1 MFRVLL
7 ADDAASIRLA
17 LGDALEHAGYH
28 VKRVSDGAEA
38 LRVLEQEPFD
48 LVIADISMPL
58 VDGIKLFRKI
68 SAEHSDTAVILMTAF
83 AKLTDAVAAL
93 KDGALDYVEKPF
105 ELDEML
111 IRVERV
117 RERRN
122 LVRELQ
128 TARAQAKGRS
138 STDIVAHSSV
148 MVSALERIDAIAR
161 SGAPVLLVG
170 ESGTGKELAAR
181 RLHDMS
187 ERSGRPMV
195 AVNCAAFPESLIEA
209 ELFGY
214 ERGAFTGAMQKRE
227 GRFKAADGGTLFL
240 DEVAE
245 IPLPV
250 QAKLLRVL
258 QEGSFER
265 IGSNDSVKVDVRIV
279 SATHRNLRQRIA
291 QGQFREDLY
300 YRLNAIE
307 VRLPPLRERRGDL
320 PILIEHFV
328 QRAIARGAKAPKG
341 ISPSAFAAL
350 TEYPFPGN
358 VRELQHAV
366 EHAAVL
372 ARGEE
377 IQIAHL
383 PRDIANRALGGPR
396 EHCTAGD
403 GFRPLEAAIKEFE
416 REYMLRGLA
425 VAGGK
430 KAKAAELLGISRKS
444 LWEKLRANT

>member
-1 MFRVLL
+1 
-7 ADDAASIRLA
+7 
-17 LGDALEHAGYH
+17 
-28 VKRVSDGAEA
+28 
-38 LRVLEQEPFD
+38 
-48 LVIADISMPL
+48 
-58 VDGIKLFRKI
+58 
-68 SAEHSDTAVILMTAF
+68 
-83 AKLTDAVAAL
+83 
-93 KDGALDYVEKPF
+93 
-105 ELDEML
+105 
-111 IRVERV
+111 
-117 RERRN
+117 
-122 LVRELQ
+122 
-128 TARAQAKGRS
+128 
-138 STDIVAHSSV
+138 
-148 MVSALERIDAIAR
+148 
-161 SGAPVLLVG
+161 
-170 ESGTGKELAAR
+170 
-181 RLHDMS
+181 
-187 ERSGRPMV
+187 
-195 AVNCAAFPESLIEA
+195 
-209 ELFGY
+209 
-214 ERGAFTGAMQKRE
+214 
-227 GRFKAADGGTLFL
+227 
-240 DEVAE
+240 
-245 IPLPV
+245 
-250 QAKLLRVL
+250 LRVL

-279 SATHRNLRQRIA
+279 SATHRSLRQRIA